1 MLRVMTSEYASHEQ
15 FNGEPPKEIKKQ
27 RNAQRS
33 QFSKIRRA
41 RTRDCQ
47 VRYSSEIRLTRMT
60 TSTIDPNLPLIDL
73 HRHLDGSVRLET
85 ILDLARQHGVQLP
98 ADTVEGLRPYVEVTD
113 PQPGLMAFIGKMLW
127 ATRVLANG
135 DACRRIA
142 RENVEDAKREGIDYL
157 ELRFSPWFMAEPHG
171 LDPRGVIEGV
181 VEGIAEGV
189 EATGVEV
196 NLIGIL
202 SRTYGAEIA
211 HKELDALLAHREHFV
226 ALDLAGDEA
235 NFPAPLFVEHF
246 AKGRDAGWRVT
257 VHAGEAGGPQSVW
270 DAIRLLGAE
279 RIGHC
284 TRALEDPAL
293 VDFLLENHI
302 PIEANLTSNVHTST
316 VPNLASHPLRHM
328 LDRGLRASI
337 NTDDPGVSAIDLHH
351 ELEIAAPAAGLTT
364 EQIRQA
370 QINALEAAFL
380 SEEKKRGLKVKR
392 QDAAI

>member
-1 MLRVMTSEYASHEQ
+1 M
-15 FNGEPPKEIKKQ
+15 
-27 RNAQRS
+27 
-33 QFSKIRRA
+33 
-41 RTRDCQ
+41 
-47 VRYSSEIRLTRMT
+47 
-60 TSTIDPNLPLIDL
+60 IDPTLPFIDL
-73 HRHLDGSVRLET
+73 HRHLDGSFRLET
-85 ILDLARQHGVQLP
+85 ILDLGKQHGVKLP
-98 ADTVEGLRPYVEVTD
+98 GTTVEELRPHVQVTE

-127 ATRVLANG
+127 LTRVLADG

-157 ELRFSPWFMAEPHG
+157 ELRFSPWFMAEPHA
-171 LDPRGVIEGV
+171 LDPREVIEGV
-181 VEGIAEGV
+181 VQGIAEGV
-189 EATGVEV
+189 ATTGLRV

-235 NFPAPLFVEHF
+235 NFPAPLFVDHF

-257 VHAGEAGGPQSVW
+257 IHAGEAGGPQSVW
-270 DAIRLLGAE
+270 DAVKLLGAE

-293 VDFLLENHI
+293 VDFLLENRI

-316 VPNLASHPLRHM
+316 VPDLASHPLRHM
-328 LDRGLRASI
+328 LERGLIACI
-337 NTDDPGVSAIDLHH
+337 NTDDPGVSAIDLRH
-351 ELEIAAPAAGLTT
+351 EFEIAAPAAGLTR

-370 QINALEAAFL
+370 QINAVETAFL
-380 SEEKKRGLKVKR
+380 SKEEKRKLSMARR
-392 QDAAI
+392 TTS